1 MVSREYWKGDEK
13 LRWASLWTDRPL
25 SPSGHIYFFRT
36 GVATPGK
43 LPGKISIISF
53 GSVAV
58 DFVAGVGFRLFPCG
72 FRLLGSGFRGFR

>member
-13 LRWASLWTDRPL
+13 LRWASLWTDRPP

-43 LPGKISIISF
+43 LPGKRA
-53 GSVAV
+53 GDRGLVAIEHE
-58 DFVAGVGFRLFPCG
+58 
-72 FRLLGSGFRGFR
+72 